1 MFLDELAIRCSMII
15 KTRFIILI
23 FLVIYFLS
31 TQMSSFCQILVDD
44 SIFYQM
50 KGRFDQIRDY
60 QCVVKSYTADEKNE
74 RNIIFK
80 YYFKK
85 PKFVR
90 MEVIEGEH
98 PGTILIYN
106 PNLKP
111 GKVCIKP
118 GNFLANALIKLFGHN
133 CLDLDHKWVCDLRGY
148 GVHQSDWGWYIAEH
162 LGMARILENNYTVSA
177 LGHETVNGIETA
189 LFQINSMIPEITHSI
204 RLEKIWVDESTFF
217 PVKFEQYDTAGRLVL
232 SSTFS
237 DLILDLDLE
246 KKMFIEFDLD

>member
-1 MFLDELAIRCSMII
+1 M
-15 KTRFIILI
+15 
-23 FLVIYFLS
+23 
-31 TQMSSFCQILVDD
+31 
-44 SIFYQM
+44 
-50 KGRFDQIRDY
+50 
-60 QCVVKSYTADEKNE
+60 
-74 RNIIFK
+74 
-80 YYFKK
+80 
-85 PKFVR
+85 
-90 MEVIEGEH
+90 
-98 PGTILIYN
+98 
-106 PNLKP
+106 
-111 GKVCIKP
+111 
-118 GNFLANALIKLFGHN
+118 
-133 CLDLDHKWVCDLRGY
+133 
-148 GVHQSDWGWYIAEH
+148 HQSDWGWYIAEH